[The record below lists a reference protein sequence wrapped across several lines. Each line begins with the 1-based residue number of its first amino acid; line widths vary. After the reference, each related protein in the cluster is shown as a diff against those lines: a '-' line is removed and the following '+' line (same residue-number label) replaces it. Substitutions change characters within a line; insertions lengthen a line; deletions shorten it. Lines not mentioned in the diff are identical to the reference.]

1 MSDRSKLP
9 KWAQQELTQQDR
21 DIAKLKQQVDLLQ
34 ATNTGGKTRIEVD
47 ADGGPVFV
55 PSTSRVLFH
64 LGEHSFETVQA
75 YLSRDLV
82 TGQYKLQINGNDSVT
97 ISPSA
102 TNAFLVSVPQR

>member
-34 ATNTGGKTRIEVD
+34 ATNTGGKTRVEVD
-47 ADGGPVFV
+47 TDGDPVYA

-64 LGEHSFETVQA
+64 LGESTFETVQA
-75 YLSRDLV
+75 YLARDSV
-82 TGQYKLQINGNDSVT
+82 TGRYKLQISGNDSVS
-97 ISPSA
+97 IEPSA
-102 TNAFLVSVPQR
+102 TNAFLISVPQR